1 MNRKLRVP
9 AGCLVFSILTLLQL
23 GAQDTSGSGIKRIDP
38 KLGAI
43 VPENAPVEKVDG
55 NFQYIE
61 GPVWVRKGGY
71 LLFSDIPANAI
82 LKWTPGGS
90 TSVYRKDLFAGTYPK
105 GALIGPNGETVD
117 RQGRLIVADHGNRR
131 VIRINQDG
139 STTVLADRFEG
150 KRLNAPN
157 DLVVRKNG
165 DIYFTDP
172 TALERSY
179 GADAK
184 DKPQLELDFDGVYRI
199 TKDGKVSLVIKDL
212 PFPNG
217 LAFSPDEK
225 KLYVANSRPEKY
237 WMVYDVLPDGTVA
250 NGKKFFDANNIQGD
264 DVPDGMKVDTAGNV
278 YATGPAGLMIFS
290 PEGELLGS
298 IQFPELPSN
307 CAWGDKDGRALYVTG
322 RTSLYRI
329 RLKVKGIVP

>member
-1 MNRKLRVP
+1 VYRNLRIPVT
-9 AGCLVFSILTLLQL
+9 ILAFGILMLSQL
-23 GAQDTSGSGIKRIDP
+23 GAQETAGSNVKRIDP

-43 VPENAPVEKVDG
+43 VPEDLKVEKVDG

-61 GPVWVRKGGY
+61 GPAWVRKGGY

-90 TSVYRKDLFAGTYPK
+90 TSVYRKELYSGTYPK
-105 GALIGPNGETVD
+105 GVLIGPNGESVD
-117 RQGRLIVADHGNRR
+117 RQGRLVVADHGNRR
-131 VIRINQDG
+131 VIRFEQDG
-139 STTVLADRFEG
+139 SITVLADRFDG

-179 GADAK
+179 PADAK
-184 DKPQLELDFDGVYRI
+184 DKPQLELNFNGVYRI
-199 TKDGKVSLVIKDL
+199 AKNGKISLVIKDL

-237 WMVYDVLPDGTVA
+237 WMVYDVQPDGTVT
-250 NGKKFFDANNIQGD
+250 NGKKFFDATNVAGD

-290 PEGELLGS
+290 PEGEFIGS

-307 CAWGDKDGRALYVTG
+307 CAWGDKDGRTLYVTG
-322 RTSLYRI
+322 RTSLYRV